1 MITTTLSELR
11 SRAKHYLDLVEAG
24 ETVRVFRNGKAVA
37 DLAPVPPELPS
48 WKQRQ
53 AQPVRV
59 KGVEIARMIIE
70 DRGR

>member
-1 MITTTLSELR
+1 MITTTLTELR
-11 SRAKHYLDLVEAG
+11 SQAKHYLDLVEAG

-48 WKQRQ
+48 WKRRQ
-53 AQPVRV
+53 AQPMVV
-59 KGVEIARMIIE
+59 NGADIARMIID

>member
-1 MITTTLSELR
+1 MITTTLTELR
-11 SRAKHYLDLVEAG
+11 SQAKHFLDLVEAG

-48 WKQRQ
+48 WKQRR
-53 AQPVRV
+53 AQPLTVS
-59 KGVEIARMIIE
+59 GVDIARMIID